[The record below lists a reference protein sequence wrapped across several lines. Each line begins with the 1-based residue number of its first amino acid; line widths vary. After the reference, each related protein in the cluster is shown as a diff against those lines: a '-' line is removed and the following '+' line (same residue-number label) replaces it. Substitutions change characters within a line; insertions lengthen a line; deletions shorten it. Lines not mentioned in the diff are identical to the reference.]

1 MSVNNEKYNSSRCRA
16 NSLRSSYKFIPYFR
30 VQSNVYLADCTQWQ
44 IIGKK
49 CFRLWTLLYKN
60 TDLCK

>member
-1 MSVNNEKYNSSRCRA
+1 MSVNKEKYNSNRCTA
-16 NSLRSSYKFIPYFR
+16 YSLRSSYEFIQYFR
-30 VQSNVYLADCTQWQ
+30 ALSNVYLANFTQWQ